1 MILSAIL
8 YPTGPRPGLPVLRV
22 GGEERFQSDERRIAM
37 PLYIMLSNLTSDGLE
52 TIRKKPDRI
61 REVEEELKEMGVEI
75 KGQWAVLGEYDFVNL
90 VEAPD
95 NLTVARASVQ
105 IGSRGSV
112 SIVTMPAIPVED
124 FINSMK

>member
-1 MILSAIL
+1 
-8 YPTGPRPGLPVLRV
+8 
-22 GGEERFQSDERRIAM
+22 M

-61 REVEEELKEMGVEI
+61 REVDKELKEMGVEI

-95 NLTVARASVQ
+95 NATIARASVKV
-105 IGSRGSV
+105 GSRGSV
-112 SIVTMPAIPVED
+112 SIVTMPAIPVEE
-124 FINSMK
+124 FIESMK